1 MRKNGKVSY
10 RLAISTQSFFINFNI
25 LDQKKR
31 KRKKKLK
38 ITKKLKIEEKKV
50 FSLFKNFLN
59 LWTSIF
65 RHV

>member
-10 RLAISTQSFFINFNI
+10 QLAISTQSFFINFNI
-25 LDQKKR
+25 LDQKK
-31 KRKKKLK
+31 KKKKKLK